1 MKTRVVEDVSGLPTY
16 AYGHHMT
23 TWWGTLAFIAL
34 EGTGFVLASGAYL
47 YLVAVNSRWPLN
59 ESPPGLVWSSTLT
72 VFLLLSVVPNVITYH
87 VAIGERLWPVRILT
101 VVMSLVGVVAIAI
114 RGYEFTT
121 LNVRW
126 YDDAYGSIV
135 WAILGL
141 HTTHLITDV
150 GETIVITILMFTRHG
165 RGKRFSDVED
175 NAFYW
180 NFVVAA
186 WVPLYALLYWVPRV
200 TNHG

>member
-1 MKTRVVEDVSGLPTY
+1 
-16 AYGHHMT
+16 
-23 TWWGTLAFIAL
+23 
-34 EGTGFVLASGAYL
+34 VLASVAYLYL
-47 YLVAVNSRWPLN
+47 YLVAVNSHWPLN

-72 VFLLLSVVPNVITYH
+72 VFLLLSVLPNVITDH